1 MLKIFIG
8 VDEDTF
14 ICFIKLS
21 CCRMYFLK
29 KQNRNKYSEG
39 LTLNNNVKPHG
50 MILPT
55 YLSQYCYENVARG
68 ISEETCLGDHL

>member
-1 MLKIFIG
+1 MKTLSFVLLNCHVAECIF
-8 VDEDTF
+8 
-14 ICFIKLS
+14 LN
-21 CCRMYFLK
+21 
-29 KQNRNKYSEG
+29 KQNRNKYWEG
-39 LTLNNNVKPHG
+39 LSLNNNVKPHG